1 MGFKD
6 PTNTPRSRAGP
17 LPDRCLFP
25 WLSELQIIQGQ
36 CPLRNFKYLL
46 KQIKIPGCVAQ
57 LNSHAFSVV
66 VPQRLVPYEQIIYTR
81 RNAMGDATA
90 DKPTDA
96 RTRLLAHF
104 SGDTAAHSDR
114 WSELWDKGDFLPWDR
129 GTPNPALEDVLAHRQ
144 DLIGDRFARGGEGGK
159 RRKKALVPGCGRG
172 YDVLLLASFGYDVYG
187 LDLSESAVQMCR
199 REQDTNG
206 HKYPVR
212 DVNVGGAGKITFLT
226 GDFFGDAWSS
236 NIDGGP
242 VFELIYDYTVDAA
255 ASAGYIRVQRGQ
267 HRIHANPKIVPLR
280 SSTFAAPSLVI
291 ENVHAAGPSTLFPD
305 LRRISHI
312 QGPFHGRS
320 SLRFAT

>member
-1 MGFKD
+1 
-6 PTNTPRSRAGP
+6 
-17 LPDRCLFP
+17 
-25 WLSELQIIQGQ
+25 
-36 CPLRNFKYLL
+36 
-46 KQIKIPGCVAQ
+46 
-57 LNSHAFSVV
+57 
-66 VPQRLVPYEQIIYTR
+66 
-81 RNAMGDATA
+81 MGDATA

-96 RTRLLAHF
+96 RAQLLAHF

-129 GTPNPALEDVLAHRQ
+129 GTPNPALKDVLAQRQ
-144 DLIGDRFARGGEGGK
+144 DLIGDCFVTDGKGGR

-187 LDLSESAVQMCR
+187 LEVSESAVQMCR

-212 DVNVGGAGKITFLT
+212 DVTAGAGKVTFLT

-236 NIDGGP
+236 SIDGGP

-255 ASAGYIRVQRGQ
+255 ASAGYIHSQRGQ
-267 HRIHANPKIVPLR
+267 HRIHADPRVVSLR
-280 SSTFAAPSLVI
+280 SSTIAAPSLVI
-291 ENVHAAGPSTLFPD
+291 ENVLAARPCTLFPD

-312 QGPFHGRS
+312 QGPFHRRP
-320 SLRFAT
+320 SLRFAI

>member
-1 MGFKD
+1 
-6 PTNTPRSRAGP
+6 
-17 LPDRCLFP
+17 
-25 WLSELQIIQGQ
+25 
-36 CPLRNFKYLL
+36 
-46 KQIKIPGCVAQ
+46 
-57 LNSHAFSVV
+57 
-66 VPQRLVPYEQIIYTR
+66 VPYEQIIYTR

-96 RTRLLAHF
+96 RARLLAHF

-144 DLIGDRFARGGEGGK
+144 DLIGDCFVRNGEGGK
-159 RRKKALVPGCGRG
+159 WRKKVLVPGCGRG
-172 YDVLLLASFGYDVYG
+172 YDVMLLASFGYDVYG
-187 LDLSESAVQMCR
+187 LEVSESAVQMCR
-199 REQDTNG
+199 REQDTKG

-212 DVNVGGAGKITFLT
+212 DVTVGAGKVTFLT

-255 ASAGYIRVQRGQ
+255 ASAGYIHVQQGQ
-267 HRIHANPKIVPLR
+267 HRIHADLKVVPLR
-280 SSTFAAPSLVI
+280 SSTFAASSLVI
-291 ENVHAAGPSTLFPD
+291 EDVLPASPGTLFPD

-312 QGPFHGRS
+312 QGPFHRRS
-320 SLRFAT
+320 SLCFAT